1 MDVLKE
7 EKKIAIGSDHRGFK
21 LKNDIINYLKD
32 KGYDVAD
39 FGCYSGESADYPDYA
54 KKVSIEIS
62 NDKYW
67 RGVLICGS
75 GIGMSIAANR
85 INGVRAA
92 LCHTVDDAKMSRN
105 HNNANI
111 IVFAANSAGKE
122 SSEKMLDIFLNADFE
137 GGRHQV
143 RVNKIDQKD

>member
-7 EKKIAIGSDHRGFK
+7 DNNIAIGSDHRGFD
-21 LKNDIINYLKD
+21 LKENIVTFLKG
-32 KGYDVAD
+32 KGYKVKD
-39 FGCYSGESADYPDYA
+39 FGCFSNEPADYPDHA
-54 KKVSIEIS
+54 KKVT
-62 NDKYW
+62 NAVLNGQTY

-85 INGVRAA
+85 FKGIRAA
-92 LCHTVDDAKMSRN
+92 LCHTEVDAKMSRN

-111 IVFAANSAGKE
+111 IVFAANTTGKE
-122 SSEKMLDIFLNADFE
+122 AAEKMLDIFLNADFE

-143 RVNKIDQKD
+143 RVDKIDL